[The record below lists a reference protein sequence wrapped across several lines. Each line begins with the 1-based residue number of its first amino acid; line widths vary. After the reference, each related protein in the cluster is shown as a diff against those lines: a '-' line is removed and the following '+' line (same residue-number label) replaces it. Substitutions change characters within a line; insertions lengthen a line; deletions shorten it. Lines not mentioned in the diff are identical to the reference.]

1 MKTSIPVLITY
12 ISENVTIFN
21 IYVIQMVIKLAI
33 SIINSDKFSGSYD
46 DLYIDVTFWD
56 TRYIGDGEERAY
68 ERGGGQAISYCINAS
83 LTLSAIAHAVSCS
96 FLVCYVYLFVFSF
109 MLI

>member
-56 TRYIGDGEERAY
+56 TRYIGEERAY
-68 ERGGGQAISYCINAS
+68 ERGGTSHFILHKCVTYFVSDS
-83 LTLSAIAHAVSCS
+83 SCS
-96 FLVCYVYLFVFSF
+96 FLFFFGMLCVFVCVF
-109 MLI
+109 LLC

>member
-33 SIINSDKFSGSYD
+33 SIINSDKFIGSYD
-46 DLYIDVTFWD
+46 DLYIEVTFWD
-56 TRYIGDGEERAY
+56 TRYIGEERAY
-68 ERGGGQAISYCINAS
+68 ERGGGTSHFILHKCVTYFVSDS
-83 LTLSAIAHAVSCS
+83 SCS
-96 FLVCYVYLFVFSF
+96 FLFFFWYVMCICLCFSF

>member
-56 TRYIGDGEERAY
+56 TRYIGEERAY
-68 ERGGGQAISYCINAS
+68 ERGGRQAISYCINAS

-96 FLVCYVYLFVFSF
+96 FFGMLCVFVCVF
-109 MLI
+109 LLC